1 MENQPLNNSMEQND
15 QTIANSASESS
26 LFSPTEMACTICG
39 NTSLNQLF
47 MAKEQMFGLGHRFTY
62 FVCHAC
68 GALHRTD
75 PLPNAGDY
83 YPKNY
88 YSYRLNQQQGL
99 KARLE
104 RQIKILRAGLLAGKQ
119 EGWRKNILKRF
130 PNPGI
135 DALLRIP
142 LKTDSRILDFGCGNG
157 ALLYDM
163 KEQGFTNLL
172 GADPYL
178 DADIQYKN
186 GLKVLKRDLHQ
197 IEGVFDLIMLHHVF
211 EHIDSPLT
219 LLREAADHLAPGA
232 ILLIRIPLADSL
244 AWETYRQNW
253 VQLDAP
259 RHVYLHTHKSMSLLA
274 KEAGLHISR
283 VVHDGNYFQFWGSE
297 QYQKGFPLTT
307 NPEEPLRPKA
317 GLFSPSEL
325 KEMQH
330 KALALNHVGRS
341 DQAAFYLVK
350 ASE

>member
-1 MENQPLNNSMEQND
+1 MEKQPMMNSMEQINPA
-15 QTIANSASESS
+15 IADSVSAG
-26 LFSPTEMACTICG
+26 FSPTEIACSLCG
-39 NTSLNQLF
+39 NKSNNQLF
-47 MAKEQMFGLGHRFTY
+47 TAKEQMFGMGDRFTY
-62 FVCHAC
+62 LECHAC
-68 GALHRTD
+68 GVLHRLE
-75 PLPNAGDY
+75 PLPNAEDY

-88 YSYRLNQQQGL
+88 YSYRLNQQHGL

-104 RQIKILRAGLLAGKQ
+104 RQIKIMRAGILTGKT
-119 EGWRKNILKRF
+119 EGWRRKLLKRF

-142 LKTDSRILDFGCGNG
+142 LNTDSRILDFGCGNG

-163 KEQGFTNLL
+163 QEQGFTNLL

-186 GLKVLKRDLHQ
+186 GLKVLKRELHQ

-211 EHIDSPLT
+211 EHIDSPLNF
-219 LLREAADHLAPGA
+219 LQEAAKHLAPGA
-232 ILLIRIPLADSL
+232 ILLIRIPMADSL

-259 RHVYLHTHKSMSLLA
+259 RHVYLHTQKSMSLLA
-274 KEAGLHISR
+274 GKAGLHISK

-297 QYQKGFPLTT
+297 QYQKGYPLST
-307 NPEEPLRPKA
+307 NPEDPLIPKT
-317 GLFSPSEL
+317 GLFTQAEL
-325 KEMQH
+325 KEMHQ
-330 KALALNHVGRS
+330 KATALNQAGRS

-350 ASE
+350 ATE